1 MARRKKVNYKI
12 DGMNYEA
19 QHWCFKNNYRIYP
32 VVVKDG
38 FNIHIDVGHKHYEIG
53 QLLKEADLYQEIWNL
68 YQTIYNK
75 NKDAKSN

>member
-1 MARRKKVNYKI
+1 MAKRKKANYKI
-12 DGMNYEA
+12 DGMDYEA

-68 YQTIYNK
+68 YKTIYNK
-75 NKDAKSN
+75 KKDAKS

>member
-1 MARRKKVNYKI
+1 MARKKKVNYKI

-19 QHWCFKNNYRIYP
+19 QQWCFKNSYRIYP

>member
-1 MARRKKVNYKI
+1 MARKKKVNYKI
-12 DGMNYEA
+12 DGMDYEA

-53 QLLKEADLYQEIWNL
+53 QLLKEADLYQEIWKL
-68 YQTIYNK
+68 YKTIYNK
-75 NKDAKSN
+75 KKDAKS

>member
-1 MARRKKVNYKI
+1 MAKRKKANYKI

-19 QHWCFKNNYRIYP
+19 QHWCFKNSYRIYP

-53 QLLKEADLYQEIWNL
+53 QLHKEADLYQEIWNL
-68 YQTIYNK
+68 YQIIYNK
-75 NKDAKSN
+75 NKDASS

>member
-1 MARRKKVNYKI
+1 MARKKKVNYKI
-12 DGMNYEA
+12 DGMDYEA

-38 FNIHIDVGHKHYEIG
+38 FNIHIDVGHKNYEIG

-68 YQTIYNK
+68 YKTIYNK
-75 NKDAKSN
+75 KKDAKS

>member
-1 MARRKKVNYKI
+1 VRRKKIVHKI

-38 FNIHIDVGHKHYEIG
+38 FNIHIDVGHKHYEIS
-53 QLLKEADLYQEIWNL
+53 QLHKEADVYQEIWNL
-68 YQTIYNK
+68 YETIYNK
-75 NKDAKSN
+75 KNDKT

>member
-1 MARRKKVNYKI
+1 MARKKKANYKI

>member
-1 MARRKKVNYKI
+1 MARKKKVNYKI
-12 DGMNYEA
+12 DGMDYEA

-53 QLLKEADLYQEIWNL
+53 QLLKEADLHQEIWNL
-68 YQTIYNK
+68 YKTIYNK
-75 NKDAKSN
+75 KKDAKS